1 MSADDTRLAGR
12 RAARGSASAKLTVI
26 FFIVLCVEAGL
37 LLTFLP
43 WVHLTGLIGDWGD
56 NFFLV
61 YLSQKAGLPG
71 LQRFVASGW
80 VRGAVTGLGLLNFLL
95 AFWEIAHFKQT
106 VRALQTQTA
115 PRAAAHGANDAT
127 PPAETADLPD
137 HGRRDVARDEPV
149 EP

>member
-1 MSADDTRLAGR
+1 MAADDTRLAGP
-12 RAARGSASAKLTVI
+12 RAARASTSAKLTVI
-26 FFIVLCVEAGL
+26 FFIILCVEAGL

-71 LQRFVASGW
+71 IQRLVASGW

-106 VRALQTQTA
+106 VRALQTHSFA
-115 PRAAAHGANDAT
+115 RAAAPAT
-127 PPAETADLPD
+127 ENATRPVETTDLPD
-137 HGRRDVARDEPV
+137 HERRDIERDEPV